1 MFSIRPNL
9 GSYSVTAL
17 LKYFQILVIYHIWLG
32 HSLFNLDIPKTSHL
46 VELVPSPRIWRTNYL
61 SWLLTTY
68 LYDDKLHRQ
77 KCVYSHS
84 SVIVVINFII
94 ALIFI
99 TDSGRSYS
107 TRKHWRFEH
116 SPRVWAAQ
124 NCCPPT
130 PSQTVALTAIWPFL
144 LLSDKTRKIPR
155 RPGPLL

>member
-46 VELVPSPRIWRTNYL
+46 IELVPSPRIWRTNYL

-68 LYDDKLHRQ
+68 LYEDKLHRQ

-99 TDSGRSYS
+99 TDSGIQPENIDDSNTHHESGRL
-107 TRKHWRFEH
+107 KI
-116 SPRVWAAQ
+116 AAHQ
-124 NCCPPT
+124 R
-130 PSQTVALTAIWPFL
+130 LLKL
-144 LLSDKTRKIPR
+144 LLWQPFDLFCFCQTKLERFLGVLVHYYK
-155 RPGPLL
+155 